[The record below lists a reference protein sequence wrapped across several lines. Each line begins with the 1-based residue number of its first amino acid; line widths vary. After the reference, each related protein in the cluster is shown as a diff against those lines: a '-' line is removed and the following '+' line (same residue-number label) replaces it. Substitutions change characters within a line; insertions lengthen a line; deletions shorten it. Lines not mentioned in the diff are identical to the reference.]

1 MKAQTVQTTQHLYIN
16 FMSRR
21 SINLVARQQIIV
33 SVVVAAAV
41 GHTRR
46 SSDNTTIPK
55 LLREPLNL
63 KRKNNNGL
71 ALVGLEI
78 WPVNQVYC
86 KRTRISGDG
95 AHYEVVMLLL
105 GCLNE
110 GPQVGSAVHYGVVLL
125 LGCLNEGPQVVG
137 TLLHR
142 HHRPV
147 GRRLVRGQPVEIS
160 HLWTKEYRSQWGI
173 NTGIEPKWK
182 RWISSQIVWPCLIK
196 VPVAVILPALKDRE
210 KNGKWY
216 SDTQYFGAGTGIM

>member
-110 GPQVGSAVHYGVVLL
+110 GPQVGGTAYNVVLLLMGCLNEGPQVGSAVHYGVVLL
-125 LGCLNEGPQVVG
+125 LGCLNEGPQVGG

-182 RWISSQIVWPCLIK
+182 RWTGS
-196 VPVAVILPALKDRE
+196 PARLS
-210 KNGKWY
+210 NFAW
-216 SDTQYFGAGTGIM
+216 